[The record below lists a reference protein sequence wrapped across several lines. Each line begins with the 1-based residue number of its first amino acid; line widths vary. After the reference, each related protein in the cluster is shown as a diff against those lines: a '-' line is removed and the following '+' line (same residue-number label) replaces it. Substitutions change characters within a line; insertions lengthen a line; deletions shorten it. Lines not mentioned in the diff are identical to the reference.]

1 MLARRSEARI
11 ALDTPFRG
19 ARGYVHS
26 TDLFAAL
33 DELSGSLLGP
43 GAYLKSLTLRR
54 RAYHSVVARF
64 RPDPDAFGT
73 FTFAAS
79 QWVVEG
85 WLVEDSTPI
94 SRRIAFDE
102 APIAQQAICGQGR
115 VLLQSPVAGYDPF
128 EQLIVL
134 FKMLCAQSHPGSW
147 LFTSIALNQPLSRQA
162 ALSVTRTQ
170 MVLGR
175 MVEAVLSQNDVP
187 AGRIQMVRSAT
198 GGAT

>member
-1 MLARRSEARI
+1 
-11 ALDTPFRG
+11 
-19 ARGYVHS
+19 
-26 TDLFAAL
+26 
-33 DELSGSLLGP
+33 
-43 GAYLKSLTLRR
+43 
-54 RAYHSVVARF
+54 
-64 RPDPDAFGT
+64 
-73 FTFAAS
+73 
-79 QWVVEG
+79 
-85 WLVEDSTPI
+85 VEDSTPI